1 MRQGGTRLSYILYFP
16 IAHNAL
22 CLPPKFC
29 MNYCF
34 GNMQSSQENLKTM
47 VYAKFG
53 GQTKCIMGNWK
64 IVNRT
69 WVRSSSGIKS
79 WGPEKINLHFSAEKC
94 RNHSPRPFA
103 NCR

>member
-1 MRQGGTRLSYILYFP
+1 MYYLITEKFLNSVEHGESARYCHLKFIVAFLYILYFP

-22 CLPPKFC
+22 CLPHKFC

-34 GNMQSSQENLKTM
+34 GNMQSSQENLKTI

-64 IVNRT
+64 IENVGTNFEVKKT
-69 WVRSSSGIKS
+69 S
-79 WGPEKINLHFSAEKC
+79 
-94 RNHSPRPFA
+94 
-103 NCR
+103 